1 MTPISP
7 RTRGPA
13 SSTKPLQRSS
23 ISSYRARKPG
33 QLQRV
38 ALIETQQ
45 RSADR
50 RCPTSAYAPRPSVGD
65 PPTRTTSGS
74 ARSRTVQLGLPA
86 RSLSSFGRAGP
97 RYRIGDI
104 SITPMVASCDGPR
117 DCFPVG
123 EAAERACAMPRQQ
136 PSRPARR
143 TTGSPRPSGSHA
155 ARGRRHPP
163 HFRFRGIGRSLGP
176 GSDRPS
182 SAVRVIAMRK
192 EQ

>member
-123 EAAERACAMPRQQ
+123 EAAERACAMPRLR
-136 PSRPARR
+136 SRRR
-143 TTGSPRPSGSHA
+143 AAPDYRFDPWGVASPEHRNCDGAQLRDQAVFAADSAASKRTRP
-155 ARGRRHPP
+155 RKRKRR
-163 HFRFRGIGRSLGP
+163 RR
-176 GSDRPS
+176 
-182 SAVRVIAMRK
+182 
-192 EQ
+192 